1 MADVKNYL
9 VNYIVNSEGNAAN
22 FFQSLVTQA
31 EKAQA
36 AITAAREN
44 ILKISGNMGQA
55 LGNVKDAWNIIP
67 TVDISKAMASL
78 KDLETKV
85 QAAAARMRKDIATA
99 MNGVQGGA
107 AGIKSSDKDI
117 KQARNFLAARNT
129 EQLKLQKELLNA
141 LPSQQADKISKAV
154 DQLWSKEDISSKVL
168 TRIGKLPDAKAKL
181 KTLREYIDESAK
193 LKSEINAQAAKAQKA
208 VAPTASAQT
217 VARQGFEA
225 NNIAALNELEKKLQ
239 ETQKVY
245 GESKAKYENLL
256 AARKRAMYEYGM
268 QSKGFYPTWKEVF
281 NEPEKAATLP
291 KFLSN
296 YVSDAHKN
304 DAALA
309 SSKSSIET
317 YGKQI
322 KTLEEQIANTKKI
335 SGSAPVTLS
344 VALNT
349 APAIEMAN
357 ELIRTIGTRGVTIP
371 VTIGM
376 LGEKPNSLAYKDSI
390 DKVTGKATEA
400 GKEMANKTNQLIAKQ
415 QVQTQKNAKAE
426 IPGVVSQITNSVKS
440 INNLLKDQPVNFVG
454 RFDGGAVMQQ
464 LEATLAKLKAYA
476 QANPIPLI
484 GEMSKAVPSS
494 KGGKVVSKGKA
505 GISGTAEGSVES
517 IRSKLQS
524 QANEKPITF
533 RSAFNGGDAAFQ
545 ANLSRQRIQQLVNE
559 KPITFRSAFNG
570 GDAAFQANLSLARLQ
585 RLVGEKP
592 ITISGKF
599 AGIKGL
605 NEISNTSKQPQ
616 INVTAKVTTTAA
628 QLTNQVNAIVN
639 KVKPKA
645 ISVSVKAKT
654 INLSSDI
661 SKAVQKAKA
670 KGVDIPVKVKS
681 SNVAS
686 DINKLVQNVKGKG
699 IEIPVKVKTTGVKA
713 NINRAI
719 SQAKKASNIGKGL
732 TVPIKFSASGVS
744 AKFKAL
750 LKNLQTQANK
760 NPIKVKAQ
768 FENGNIINAFNQ
780 SIADLN
786 KSIKQL
792 AKMRKEGFVNAG
804 SKSGASERTSGVFGG
819 VSSRSSYARSLG
831 LLPTDNDRIY
841 RRPTQ
846 DMYTRARSFFYPLT
860 GNTSFGARTPAMVD
874 MAKGMGTMFAVG
886 GAMSAVGS
894 SLSQA
899 VEYQNTM
906 KTVEAILRTSDKSFT
921 TGLFGNMSRNVRNV
935 GKETKFTAPQVAN
948 AARFMAMAGLS
959 TKDINNSIRP
969 VADIALIGDTDLGTT
984 ADKLTNV
991 MTTFGLKSEQMREIA
1006 DIMTSTFTR
1015 SNTDMM
1021 MLAESAKYAGG
1032 IAHLYGGKD
1041 FMKTFSDTMAMFGI
1055 LGNAG
1060 IQASSA
1066 GTTIRMM
1073 YQNLMQPNKKQLEAL
1088 KKYGIF
1094 TRDTKGQP
1102 LQMGDIISQMA
1113 QNIPRDKMADAI
1125 GQMFRITAQPGAATL
1140 ASHVGQLSELM
1151 AANRAAEGSNI
1162 SGQIANEKKNTLSG
1176 LWAQVTSTFTEGVV
1190 QAMENREGGWAGML
1204 AKLRD
1209 YLADPKTV
1217 EMISNIIDLVEMM
1230 AKTMAS
1236 FAKIWAGA
1244 YHMFPNLINGWL
1256 KIQMLMT
1263 QIGYLF
1269 TPIIQVI
1276 GTITMLKS
1284 SILGLTGSFGSAAIA
1299 ARRATMVNR
1308 SLGIETA
1315 VSGAATS
1322 ATVGKR
1328 YAAKRFGYGGL
1339 LYGSAAMD
1347 EAYQAAKYKKWQY
1360 EISRN
1365 RLRNSVMYHGERTAV
1380 SPLWYGT
1387 TMAQFGLNKDE
1398 NPAEWKKSYVESR
1411 QWMKERSMFAATN
1424 IEARQAAA
1432 RRADEAI
1439 RRQQAMMTEQLRA
1452 MRRPEQLASNAL
1464 MMRYAAMYG
1473 GRKGA
1478 NVNWVNR
1485 GIRIREANAAA
1496 LAARRPGQIVNQEL
1510 MKRFYMSGGKGG
1522 FGLGMKGAF
1531 QRGLNMGTIG
1541 LSSAGLIGGIKSTFY
1556 SLMAGLSKA
1565 IGLLV
1570 SPVGLA
1576 TMAIAG
1582 LSAIS
1587 IKLYND
1593 AKKYKEHSIKNANE
1607 GFNRFEQNVD
1617 KINQRGTN
1625 LRKQFGYEELK
1636 PINVPDSPNTLANL
1650 QKRSK
1655 LYADILNPDMD
1666 QEISNRKWIS
1676 KMYSSNNAMLGLT
1689 PELREKY
1696 FGQKLYGTFEKEY
1709 RKGVVNNAKYDGG
1722 ASALASLIT
1731 TKFAAQIDN
1740 ATAANMRAK
1749 SALIYQA
1756 ASADKTISAQQQIAQ
1771 LRQQYLNKQL
1781 TEANY
1786 RAKAQRIINSTV
1798 QNDLYHSLNAED
1810 FTSKQILASDPT
1822 RFLQYQQAVQNVLNA
1837 ELNGSIG
1844 SITGRL
1850 NAIDAMKKNV
1860 SAYSNQWWNGI
1871 AHIIDGMRYT
1881 FQAAGKSIDIAIR
1894 SLPNGR
1900 IDYSAIVAQIR
1911 TIASNLQ
1918 LNISDFSNMAS
1929 SVYQQLLSMG
1939 AVHGNYYRDWGK
1951 FVYENTKHA
1960 NVTAADAGAHFDK
1973 YYGKGNPNATWH
1985 GMSRKEY
1992 IDYVK
1997 SSSSNKNSLA
2007 AKERVL
2013 IRKSNANSVGF
2024 AAKRQ
2029 YDKNTKSLRQQQVA
2043 AQKITNTGN
2052 VTGVSNHANGAS
2064 SGHSGGNSGSNQKD
2078 YASNYGRNAARPTQ
2092 VNITIDK
2099 LCSFDRTMIAKN
2111 ADDKAMIEA
2120 IENKL
2125 AEAIAMLS
2133 ASALNSAGTVIAQ
2146 GLA

>member
-22 FFQSLVTQA
+22 FFQSLVAQA

-36 AITAAREN
+36 AIIAARDN
-44 ILKISGNMGQA
+44 ILKISSGMGQA
-55 LGNVKDAWNIIP
+55 LGNVKDAWNITP
-67 TVDISKAMASL
+67 TVDISKAMTSL
-78 KDLETKV
+78 KELEAKTKE
-85 QAAAARMRKDIATA
+85 ASARMRRDIATA
-99 MNGVQGGA
+99 MNGVQGGST
-107 AGIKSSDKDI
+107 GFKGGNKDI
-117 KQARNFLAARNT
+117 EQARKFLAARNSQ
-129 EQLKLQKELLNA
+129 QLKLQEELLKL
-141 LPSQQADKISKAV
+141 LPSQQANKITKAV
-154 DQLWSKEDISSKVL
+154 DQLWGKEDISSKVL

-181 KTLREYIDESAK
+181 RTLREYIDESAK
-193 LKSEINAQAAKAQKA
+193 LKSEINAQAAKAQQTL
-208 VAPTASAQT
+208 APATPAQNA
-217 VARQGFEA
+217 ARQGFEA
-225 NNIAALNELEKKLQ
+225 HNIAALNELEKRLQ
-239 ETQKVY
+239 ETNKLY
-245 GESKAKYENLL
+245 GESKAKYENLV
-256 AARKRAMYEYGM
+256 AGRKRAMYQYGM
-268 QSKGFYPTWKEVF
+268 ESKGFYPTWKKVF

-309 SSKSSIET
+309 SSKSTMES
-317 YGKQI
+317 YGKQV
-322 KTLEEQIANTKKI
+322 KTLEEQIANTKKL
-335 SGSAPVTLS
+335 SGSTPVTLAVS
-344 VALNT
+344 LNT

-357 ELIRTIGTRGVTIP
+357 ELIRTISTRSITIP
-371 VTIGM
+371 VTIGI

-390 DKVTGKATEA
+390 DKITGKATEA
-400 GKEMANKTNQLIAKQ
+400 GKEMANKTNQLIEKQ
-415 QVQTQKNAKAE
+415 KTQTQKGAKAE
-426 IPGVVSQITNSVKS
+426 IPGVVNQISNSVKS
-440 INNLLKDQPVNFVG
+440 INNLLKEQPVSFIG
-454 RFDGGAVMQQ
+454 KFDGGAVMQQ

-476 QANPIPLI
+476 QANPIPLF
-484 GEMSKAVPSS
+484 GEMSKAAPSS
-494 KGGKVVSKGKA
+494 KGGKAVSKGKTSV
-505 GISGTAEGSVES
+505 SGTAEGSVEGV
-517 IRSKLQS
+517 RAKLQS

-592 ITISGKF
+592 IIISSE
-599 AGIKGL
+599 IK
-605 NEISNTSKQPQ
+605 
-616 INVTAKVTTTAA
+616 AA
-628 QLTNQVNAIVN
+628 
-639 KVKPKA
+639 
-645 ISVSVKAKT
+645 
-654 INLSSDI
+654 NLSSAV
-661 SKAVQKAKA
+661 SKAIQKAKV
-670 KGVDIPVKVKS
+670 KGVEIPVKVKS

-686 DINKLVQNVKGKG
+686 NINKIVQKAKSKG
-699 IEIPVKVKTTGVKA
+699 IEISVKVKTTGVKA
-713 NINRAI
+713 SINKAI
-719 SQAKKASNIGKGL
+719 TQAKQASNVGKGL
-732 TVPIKFSASGVS
+732 TIPVKFSSSGVT
-744 AKFKAL
+744 AKFKTL

-804 SKSGASERTSGVFGG
+804 GKSGTSERMSGVVGG
-819 VSSRSSYARSLG
+819 GSSRSSYARSLG
-831 LLPTDNDRIY
+831 LLPTADDRIY

-906 KTVEAILRTSDKSFT
+906 KTVEAILRTSDKNFT
-921 TGLFGNMSRNVRNV
+921 TSLFGNMSRNVRNV
-935 GKETKFTAPQVAN
+935 GKETKFTAPQVAD

-959 TKDINNSIRP
+959 TRDINNSIRP

-1088 KKYGIF
+1088 NKYGIF
-1094 TRDTKGQP
+1094 TRDTKGHP
-1102 LQMGDIISQMA
+1102 LQMGDIITQMA
-1113 QNIPRDKMADAI
+1113 QKIPRDKMADAI

-1190 QAMENREGGWAGML
+1190 QAMENRQGGWEGML
-1204 AKLRD
+1204 KQLRN

-1256 KIQMLMT
+1256 KMQLLMT
-1263 QIGYLF
+1263 QVGYLF
-1269 TPIIQVI
+1269 TPIVQII
-1276 GTITMLKS
+1276 GAITMFKN
-1284 SILGLTGSFGSAAIA
+1284 SILGLTGSLSSATIA
-1299 ARRATMVNR
+1299 ATRASVANHSMGVG
-1308 SLGIETA
+1308 SA
-1315 VSGAATS
+1315 VSGVAAGS
-1322 ATVGKR
+1322 AVGKR
-1328 YAAKRFGYGGL
+1328 YAAKRFGYGGI

-1347 EAYQAAKYKKWQY
+1347 EAYQAAKYRKWQY
-1360 EISRN
+1360 ELKRSD
-1365 RLRNSVMYHGERTAV
+1365 LRNTVTYHGQRTV
-1380 SPLWYGT
+1380 ISPLWQGA
-1387 TMAQFGLNKDE
+1387 TMAQFGS
-1398 NPAEWKKSYVESR
+1398 NPAEVN
-1411 QWMKERSMFAATN
+1411 QWMKERSMFAS
-1424 IEARQAAA
+1424 IPMKARQDAAKH
-1432 RRADEAI
+1432 ADELIA
-1439 RRQQAMMTEQLRA
+1439 RQQAIMNEQLRA

-1531 QRGLNMGTIG
+1531 RRGVEMGTIG

-1576 TMAIAG
+1576 IAG
-1582 LSAIS
+1582 IAAMTAGVVLLNKTFEKQKQQRKNFANISKQTSDKYAQQRQKIIDDADKAQKNIKRVHVNLSSGVKLMRKYPKQKNYFNENNVVSTLTNAEASDALTPSEISSSVLGNYIVAPEVQRALNATKRPYYATNSKDVALTYGYVPETLANTTSMNKADEKAKELGVIAQWANIAAQQPEIIKAVKEMRTAVAKGDKGKQEELLRNFAPDKLNAVHMTGSSMSAWQLSKIQDPSKYYEWQYAQYKYLQEAQMRASQALNYNRAMSMVNNYDKLSSKQRSAYDATELARQLLQGIPLVINNTPAALSLTKMGTIDWATLANTVNNGVPFTLQQQQEILANTYSAILDDPNIKNVSGIGELLKVYLPKIAEARSPYDDFDFGYLNMGTYASRQGHFDTSKEKKKNKITIPYKAKPYS
-1587 IKLYND
+1587 IPLYHFNLGGVSWTGGSQFNKD
-1593 AKKYKEHSIKNANE
+1593 AKKYGPTKATQMSSERKGNSPAPKKNTGISTNNRVVNRSLRHSTT
-1607 GFNRFEQNVD
+1607 
-1617 KINQRGTN
+1617 GTVSSPAVTN
-1625 LRKQFGYEELK
+1625 KTNK
-1636 PINVPDSPNTLANL
+1636 P
-1650 QKRSK
+1650 
-1655 LYADILNPDMD
+1655 
-1666 QEISNRKWIS
+1666 
-1676 KMYSSNNAMLGLT
+1676 SS
-1689 PELREKY
+1689 
-1696 FGQKLYGTFEKEY
+1696 QKEY
-1709 RKGVVNNAKYDGG
+1709 
-1722 ASALASLIT
+1722 
-1731 TKFAAQIDN
+1731 
-1740 ATAANMRAK
+1740 
-1749 SALIYQA
+1749 
-1756 ASADKTISAQQQIAQ
+1756 
-1771 LRQQYLNKQL
+1771 
-1781 TEANY
+1781 
-1786 RAKAQRIINSTV
+1786 
-1798 QNDLYHSLNAED
+1798 
-1810 FTSKQILASDPT
+1810 
-1822 RFLQYQQAVQNVLNA
+1822 
-1837 ELNGSIG
+1837 
-1844 SITGRL
+1844 
-1850 NAIDAMKKNV
+1850 
-1860 SAYSNQWWNGI
+1860 
-1871 AHIIDGMRYT
+1871 
-1881 FQAAGKSIDIAIR
+1881 
-1894 SLPNGR
+1894 
-1900 IDYSAIVAQIR
+1900 
-1911 TIASNLQ
+1911 
-1918 LNISDFSNMAS
+1918 AS
-1929 SVYQQLLSMG
+1929 S
-1939 AVHGNYYRDWGK
+1939 
-1951 FVYENTKHA
+1951 
-1960 NVTAADAGAHFDK
+1960 
-1973 YYGKGNPNATWH
+1973 
-1985 GMSRKEY
+1985 
-1992 IDYVK
+1992 
-1997 SSSSNKNSLA
+1997 
-2007 AKERVL
+2007 
-2013 IRKSNANSVGF
+2013 
-2024 AAKRQ
+2024 
-2029 YDKNTKSLRQQQVA
+2029 YD
-2043 AQKITNTGN
+2043 
-2052 VTGVSNHANGAS
+2052 
-2064 SGHSGGNSGSNQKD
+2064 
-2078 YASNYGRNAARPTQ
+2078 RNAARPTQ
-2092 VNITIDK
+2092 VNITIENLCRFDK
-2099 LCSFDRTMIAKN
+2099 TSINKDADSNAIAM
-2111 ADDKAMIEA
+2111 AV
-2120 IENKL
+2120 ENKIS
-2125 AEAIAMLS
+2125 EAIAMLS
-2133 ASALNSAGTVIAQ
+2133 ASALNSAGAVIAQ

>member
-55 LGNVKDAWNIIP
+55 LGNVKDAWNITP

-78 KDLETKV
+78 KDLETKTKE
-85 QAAAARMRKDIATA
+85 AAARMRKDIATA
-99 MNGVQGGA
+99 INGVQGGTT
-107 AGIKSSDKDI
+107 GIKGGNKDI
-117 KQARNFLAARNT
+117 EQARKFLAARNSQ
-129 EQLKLQKELLNA
+129 QLKLQEELLKV
-141 LPSQQADKISKAV
+141 LPSQQANKISKAV

-168 TRIGKLPDAKAKL
+168 TRIGKLPDAQAKL

-193 LKSEINAQAAKAQKA
+193 LKADINAQAAKVQKA
-208 VAPTASAQT
+208 VAPASSAQA

-309 SSKSSIET
+309 SSKSSMET
-317 YGKQI
+317 YGKQV

-454 RFDGGAVMQQ
+454 RFDGSAVMQQ

-494 KGGKVVSKGKA
+494 KGGKTVSKGKA
-505 GISGTAEGSVES
+505 GVSGTAEGSVEGV
-517 IRSKLQS
+517 RAKLQS

-570 GDAAFQANLSLARLQ
+570 GDATFQANLSLARLQ

-592 ITISGKF
+592 IIISSE
-599 AGIKGL
+599 IK
-605 NEISNTSKQPQ
+605 
-616 INVTAKVTTTAA
+616 AA
-628 QLTNQVNAIVN
+628 
-639 KVKPKA
+639 
-645 ISVSVKAKT
+645 
-654 INLSSDI
+654 NLSS
-661 SKAVQKAKA
+661 AVSTAIQKAKV
-670 KGVDIPVKVKS
+670 KGVEIPVKVKS

-699 IEIPVKVKTTGVKA
+699 IEIPVKVKTTGIKA
-713 NINRAI
+713 NINKAI
-719 SQAKKASNIGKGL
+719 SQAKRASNVGKGL

-804 SKSGASERTSGVFGG
+804 SKANASERISGVVGG
-819 VSSRSSYARSLG
+819 GSSRSSYARSLG
-831 LLPTDNDRIY
+831 LLPTADDRIY

-846 DMYTRARSFFYPLT
+846 DIYTRARSFFYPLT

-1041 FMKTFSDTMAMFGI
+1041 FMKAFSDTMAMFGI

-1113 QNIPRDKMADAI
+1113 QKIPRDKMADAI

-1299 ARRATMVNR
+1299 ARRATMANR
-1308 SLGIETA
+1308 SLGIGTA

-1328 YAAKRFGYGGL
+1328 YAAKRFGYGGI
-1339 LYGSAAMD
+1339 LYGSAAMN
-1347 EAYQAAKYKKWQY
+1347 EAYQAAKYKKWQL
-1360 EISRN
+1360 ELRRN
-1365 RLRNSVMYHGERTAV
+1365 SLRNTVMYHGDRTVV
-1380 SPLWYGT
+1380 SPLWQGA

-1398 NPAEWKKSYVESR
+1398 NPTEWKKSYVESR

-1424 IEARQAAA
+1424 IERRQEYA
-1432 RRADEAI
+1432 RRAEESI
-1439 RRQQAMMTEQLRA
+1439 RRQQAIMTEQLRA

-1478 NVNWVNR
+1478 NMNWVNR

-1496 LAARRPGQIVNQEL
+1496 LAARRPGQIVNKEL

-1541 LSSAGLIGGIKSTFY
+1541 LSSASLIAGIKSTFY

-1565 IGLLV
+1565 VGLLV

-1576 TMAIAG
+1576 IAG
-1582 LSAIS
+1582 IAAMTAGVVLLNKTFEKQIQQRKNFANISKQTSDKYAQQRQKIIDDADKTQKNIKRVHVNLSSGIKLMRKYPKQKNYFSGNNVVSTLTNAETSDALTPSEISPSVLGNYIVAPEVQRALNATKRPYYATNSKDVALTFGYVPETLANATSMNKADEKAKELGVIAQWANIAAQQPEIIKAVKEMRIAVAKGDKNKQEELLRNFAPDKLNAVHMTGSSMSAWQLSKIQDPSKYYEWQYAQYKYLQEAQMRAIQALNYNRAMSIVNNYDKLSSKQQSAYDATELARQLLQGIPLVINNTPAALSLTKMGTIDWATLANTVNNGVPFTLQQQQEILANTYSAILDDPNIKNVSGIGELLKVYLPKIAEARSPYDDFDFGYLNMGTYASRQGHFDTSKEKKKNKITIPYKTKPYS
-1587 IKLYND
+1587 IPLYHFNLGGVSWTGGSQFNKD
-1593 AKKYKEHSIKNANE
+1593 AKKYGPTKATQMSSERKGNSPAPKKNTGISTN
-1607 GFNRFEQNVD
+1607 NRVVNRSLRPST
-1617 KINQRGTN
+1617 IGTVSSPAVTN
-1625 LRKQFGYEELK
+1625 KTNK
-1636 PINVPDSPNTLANL
+1636 P
-1650 QKRSK
+1650 
-1655 LYADILNPDMD
+1655 
-1666 QEISNRKWIS
+1666 
-1676 KMYSSNNAMLGLT
+1676 SS
-1689 PELREKY
+1689 
-1696 FGQKLYGTFEKEY
+1696 QKEY
-1709 RKGVVNNAKYDGG
+1709 
-1722 ASALASLIT
+1722 
-1731 TKFAAQIDN
+1731 
-1740 ATAANMRAK
+1740 
-1749 SALIYQA
+1749 
-1756 ASADKTISAQQQIAQ
+1756 
-1771 LRQQYLNKQL
+1771 
-1781 TEANY
+1781 
-1786 RAKAQRIINSTV
+1786 
-1798 QNDLYHSLNAED
+1798 
-1810 FTSKQILASDPT
+1810 
-1822 RFLQYQQAVQNVLNA
+1822 
-1837 ELNGSIG
+1837 
-1844 SITGRL
+1844 
-1850 NAIDAMKKNV
+1850 
-1860 SAYSNQWWNGI
+1860 
-1871 AHIIDGMRYT
+1871 
-1881 FQAAGKSIDIAIR
+1881 
-1894 SLPNGR
+1894 
-1900 IDYSAIVAQIR
+1900 
-1911 TIASNLQ
+1911 
-1918 LNISDFSNMAS
+1918 AS
-1929 SVYQQLLSMG
+1929 S
-1939 AVHGNYYRDWGK
+1939 
-1951 FVYENTKHA
+1951 
-1960 NVTAADAGAHFDK
+1960 
-1973 YYGKGNPNATWH
+1973 
-1985 GMSRKEY
+1985 
-1992 IDYVK
+1992 
-1997 SSSSNKNSLA
+1997 
-2007 AKERVL
+2007 
-2013 IRKSNANSVGF
+2013 
-2024 AAKRQ
+2024 
-2029 YDKNTKSLRQQQVA
+2029 YD
-2043 AQKITNTGN
+2043 
-2052 VTGVSNHANGAS
+2052 
-2064 SGHSGGNSGSNQKD
+2064 
-2078 YASNYGRNAARPTQ
+2078 RNAARPTQ
-2092 VNITIDK
+2092 VNITIENLCRFDK
-2099 LCSFDRTMIAKN
+2099 TSINKDADSNAIAM
-2111 ADDKAMIEA
+2111 AV
-2120 IENKL
+2120 ENKIS
-2125 AEAIAMLS
+2125 EAIAMLS
-2133 ASALNSAGTVIAQ
+2133 ASALNSAGAVIAQ